1 LILML
6 GALNTITPFSI
17 DMYLPGFP
25 EIAKD
30 LHTSIGN
37 VALSVS
43 TYFLGFAVGQMVYGP
58 LLDRFGRKKPLYIGL
73 SLYVVASFC
82 CIAFH
87 SIEGLLFFRFVQALT
102 GCVASVAAMAMVRD
116 FFPVQESAKI
126 ISLLVLILGASPLLA
141 PSIGSFI
148 VDGMG
153 WQWVFVVLAIIVII
167 ILVLTVFFL
176 PEGHPADK
184 SVSLKP
190 APIIHGFREILVKR
204 QFLVYSLAGTFS
216 FAGLFVYVAGSPA
229 IFMEGFH
236 VSAKVYGGIF
246 ALLSVGFIGGSQL
259 NHYLSRRWSSQSIF
273 KTTVIIQVCAAAVFF
288 AGVYND
294 WYGLLA
300 NIAGLFVIL
309 TCCGLTYPNAAA
321 IAMAPFSKNAG
332 SAAALLGCIQIGIG
346 GLISSGAG
354 LLHFKGSMSTSITML
369 LSAALALLILLIGR
383 AVIEPVA
390 GETGLAGEARINQ
403 SFH

>member
-1 LILML
+1 ML

-25 EIAKD
+25 EIARD

-43 TYFLGFAVGQMVYGP
+43 TYFLGFAVGQMMYGP
-58 LLDRFGRKKPLYIGL
+58 LLDRFGRKRPLYAGL
-73 SLYVVASFC
+73 SLYIVASFC

-102 GCVASVAAMAMVRD
+102 GCVAAVAAMAMVRD
-116 FFPVQESAKI
+116 FFPVRESAKI

-141 PSIGSFI
+141 PTVGSFV
-148 VDGMG
+148 VDALG
-153 WQWVFVVLAIIVII
+153 WRWVFVLLAIIVFI
-167 ILVLTVFFL
+167 VLLLTIFFL
-176 PEGHPADK
+176 PEGHPADP

-190 APIIHGFREILVKR
+190 EPIIKGFREILVKR

-259 NHYLSRRWSSQSIF
+259 NHYLSRRWTSHAIF
-273 KTTVIIQVCAAAVFF
+273 KTTVILQVCAAIVFF
-288 AGVYND
+288 IGVYND
-294 WYGLLA
+294 WYGLTA
-300 NIAGLFVIL
+300 NIICLFLIL
-309 TCCGLTYPNAAA
+309 TCCGITYPNAAA

-332 SAAALLGCIQIGIG
+332 SAAALLGCTQIGIG

-354 LLHFKGSMSTSITML
+354 LLQFKGSMSTAITML
-369 LSAALALLILLIGR
+369 LSTALALVILLAGK
-383 AVIEPVA
+383 AVIEQPVA
-390 GETGLAGEARINQ
+390 AEPGLPNEAMMNQ
-403 SFH
+403 TFQ